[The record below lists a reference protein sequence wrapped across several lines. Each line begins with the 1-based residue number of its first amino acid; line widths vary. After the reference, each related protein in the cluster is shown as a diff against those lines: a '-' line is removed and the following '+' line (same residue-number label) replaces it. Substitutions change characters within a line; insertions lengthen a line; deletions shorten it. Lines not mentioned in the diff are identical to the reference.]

1 MAAGRRHRSSA
12 TPLALAIA
20 ALVVYASLFPFTG
33 WRWPPGQTIDALLG
47 LPWPPWRAPWDAW
60 FNLAGYLPLGFM
72 LFVAVRRSGAAAMVA
87 LAVAVLA
94 PAALSYMTEVLQHLV
109 PSRHPSLKDL
119 AMNVVG
125 AAAGALIAAAAHALG
140 WIDRW
145 HGLRERWFVADSSG
159 GLALLALWP
168 FGLLFPAPAALGL
181 GQLHEPL
188 REGLREALDG
198 VGWAADYM
206 AALQPLPP
214 ATMSAGTELAIC
226 LLGMLGP
233 CLVACSIA
241 RPGWHRV
248 LLGTGALGL
257 AVGTMALSATL
268 NFGPEHAMA
277 WRTPVTTPAL
287 ALAWVLSL
295 PCALLPRRLAA
306 ACGLAAL
313 GGLVALVTQVPAD
326 PYFAQ
331 SLAAWEQGR
340 FVRFHGLAQW
350 VGWLW
355 PWAAIVWLAGRV
367 AARD

>member
-12 TPLALAIA
+12 TPLALVIA

-33 WRWPPGQTIDALLG
+33 WRWPPGQTFAALLQ

-72 LFVAVRRSGAAAMVA
+72 LFVAVRRSGAATPLA
-87 LAVAVLA
+87 LVVAVLL
-94 PAALSYMTEVLQHLV
+94 PAMLSYVAEVLQHFV
-109 PSRHPSLKDL
+109 PSRHPSLKDF
-119 AMNVVG
+119 AMNLAG
-125 AAAGALIAAAAHALG
+125 AAAGALLAALAHALG
-140 WIDRW
+140 LIDRW
-145 HGLRERWFVADSSG
+145 QGLRERWFVADSSG

-188 REGLREALDG
+188 REWLRDALDG
-198 VGWAADYM
+198 VEWATEYM
-206 AALQPLPP
+206 AALQPSPP
-214 ATMSAGTELAIC
+214 ATMAPGTELAIC

-233 CLVACSIA
+233 CLVAYSIA

-257 AVGTMALSATL
+257 AVGTMALATML
-268 NFGPEHAMA
+268 NFGPENAMA
-277 WRTPVTTPAL
+277 WRTPATSL
-287 ALAWVLSL
+287 ALVLAWLVAL

-306 ACGLAAL
+306 ACGLAAM

-355 PWAAIVWLAGRV
+355 PWAAIAWLAGRV